1 MICLMLY
8 KNGEIKYETV
18 DIREETFDSTDE
30 KQDSISRVKWMS
42 VVPT

>member
-30 KQDSISRVKWMS
+30 KQDSISRVKWTS
-42 VVPT
+42 VVAT